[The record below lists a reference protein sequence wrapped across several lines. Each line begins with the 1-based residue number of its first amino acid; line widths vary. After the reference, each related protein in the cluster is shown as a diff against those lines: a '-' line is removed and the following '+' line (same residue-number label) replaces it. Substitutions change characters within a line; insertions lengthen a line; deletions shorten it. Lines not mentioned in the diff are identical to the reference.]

1 MVNGEPRSHIVPTR
15 GLRLGDSLSPYLFL
29 LCFEGLNGLIQHAIN
44 DGKLHGFSP
53 CKSGPKISHLFF
65 ANDSLL
71 FCRARMEE
79 VNTIQSILKVYEK
92 VSRQQINADKTTLFF
107 GKAVSEETKNSIKVL
122 LGVPKIKHMR
132 SIWGCLQQRGK
143 VEEQV

>member
-1 MVNGEPRSHIVPTR
+1 M
-15 GLRLGDSLSPYLFL
+15 
-29 LCFEGLNGLIQHAIN
+29 IQHAVN
-44 DGKLHGFSP
+44 DGKLHGFSL
-53 CKSGPKISHLFF
+53 CRSGPKISHLFF

-107 GKAVSEETKNSIKVL
+107 AKAVSEETKNSIKVL
-122 LGVPKIKHMR
+122 LGVP
-132 SIWGCLQQRGK
+132 
-143 VEEQV
+143 

>member
-15 GLRLGDSLSPYLFL
+15 GLRQGDSLSPYLFL

-71 FCRARMEE
+71 FCRAKVEE
-79 VNTIQSILKVYEK
+79 VNTIKSILKVYEK
-92 VSRQQINADKTTLFF
+92 FQDNK
-107 GKAVSEETKNSIKVL
+107 
-122 LGVPKIKHMR
+122 
-132 SIWGCLQQRGK
+132 
-143 VEEQV
+143 